1 MGLIGDEHAAGGA
14 AARARRR
21 AGIARLDAGPQAIA
35 VALRTERSCDAA
47 IDRMIAAS
55 DGRLAWRGERLVYAR
70 ETSSAEERKSVTLK
84 LITKLAEV
92 QG

>member
-1 MGLIGDEHAAGGA
+1 VRINLYARLAKLSDESDVD
-14 AARARRR
+14 ARAEEIEDRFV
-21 AGIARLDAGPQAIA
+21 A
-35 VALRTERSCDAA
+35 VTFRTERSGDAA
-47 IDRMIAAS
+47 IDRLIAAS